1 MRSQNE
7 QLRSE
12 LAELRQALAL
22 RAPRTSPLA
31 GALQHT
37 SGLDAEEVQG
47 REHAMREVVDLL
59 RTLVEAAPMLL
70 FVKDCE
76 GRYMLANGY
85 FLRWAGLTWDDVAGK
100 TDHALFPKERADAFR
115 ASDLEAMTTGRPL
128 AWEESNTAA
137 DGQLHHFAVTKFPL
151 RDAAGAIRGICGIS
165 TDISSYKRAEEE
177 NRQLQAEIIR
187 AQEMSLRA
195 LSTPLMPIARG
206 VIVMPLIGAVD
217 KGRAQRVL
225 EALLGGIVTHE
236 ARKVIL
242 DITGMPVVDAEVAD
256 ALIKTAQ
263 AVKLLGATV
272 ILTGIQPKIA
282 QTLVEL
288 GVDLSS
294 LVTRG
299 TLESGI
305 AHVLDR

>member
-1 MRSQNE
+1 MRVE
-7 QLRSE
+7 EHEDLPAHLGDAVPPGE
-12 LAELRQALAL
+12 LFHRLGVGQHGVAQPRQ
-22 RAPRTSPLA
+22 
-31 GALQHT
+31 
-37 SGLDAEEVQG
+37 DG
-47 REHAMREVVDLL
+47 REPRGVLGRCHSPSVGRSPDH
-59 RTLVEAAPMLL
+59 
-70 FVKDCE
+70 VKPE
-76 GRYMLANGY
+76 PSANGY
-85 FLRWAGLTWDDVAGK
+85 FLRWVGLTWDEVAGK
-100 TDHALFPKERADAFR
+100 TDHELFPKESADAFR

-128 AWEESNTAA
+128 AWENSDTGA
-137 DGQLHHFAVTKFPL
+137 DGQLRHFAVTKFPL
-151 RDAAGAIRGICGIS
+151 IDAAGALRGVCGIS

-195 LSTPLMPIARG
+195 LSTPLLPIARG
-206 VIVMPLIGAVD
+206 VIVMPLIGTVD
-217 KGRAQRVL
+217 QGRAQRVL

-242 DITGMPVVDAEVAD
+242 DITGVPVVDAGVAD

>member
-1 MRSQNE
+1 MRSQHE
-7 QLRSE
+7 QLRAE
-12 LAELRQALAL
+12 LAELRHALAP

-31 GALQHT
+31 GALQHA
-37 SGLDAEEVQG
+37 SGLDADEGGG

-70 FVKDCE
+70 FVKDAE

-85 FLRWAGLTWDDVAGK
+85 FLRWVGLTWDEVAGK
-100 TDHALFPKERADAFR
+100 TDHELFPKERADAFR
-115 ASDLEAMTTGRPL
+115 ASDIEAMTTGRPL
-128 AWEESNTAA
+128 AWEDSDTGA
-137 DGQLHHFAVTKFPL
+137 DGQLRHFAVTKFPL
-151 RDAAGAIRGICGIS
+151 RDPAGALRGVCGIS

-177 NRQLQAEIIR
+177 NRQLQA
-187 AQEMSLRA
+187 
-195 LSTPLMPIARG
+195 
-206 VIVMPLIGAVD
+206 
-217 KGRAQRVL
+217 
-225 EALLGGIVTHE
+225 
-236 ARKVIL
+236 
-242 DITGMPVVDAEVAD
+242 
-256 ALIKTAQ
+256 
-263 AVKLLGATV
+263 V